1 MLKIILKV
9 LANAGAVYIAARFID
24 GVNLNVDLNNFS
36 SFAPIL
42 ILIGFVLWIG
52 NSLIRPVVKVLTF
65 PLIIIT
71 FGLFNAI
78 INIFIVWGADI
89 LLPQLDIVGFMPLF
103 WTTLILFAVNNLLFF
118 LK

>member
-24 GVNLNVDLNNFS
+24 GVNLNNFS